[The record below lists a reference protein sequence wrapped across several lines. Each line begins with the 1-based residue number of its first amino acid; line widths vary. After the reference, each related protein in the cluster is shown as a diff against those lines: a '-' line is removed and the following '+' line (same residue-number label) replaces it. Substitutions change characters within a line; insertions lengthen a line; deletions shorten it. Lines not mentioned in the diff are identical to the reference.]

1 MSFTLPWAQ
10 IQTYLSLL
18 KTHDTQLSM
27 IVKLKDD
34 GILDVGEVE
43 TKISKILIQ
52 FIDVI
57 TKILKD
63 YNLIYSEG
71 GQS

>member
-1 MSFTLPWAQ
+1 
-10 IQTYLSLL
+10 
-18 KTHDTQLSM
+18 M

-63 YNLIYSEG
+63 NNLI
-71 GQS
+71 

>member
-1 MSFTLPWAQ
+1 MSSTLPWVQ

-52 FIDVI
+52 FIEVI

-63 YNLIYSEG
+63 YDLI
-71 GQS
+71 

>member
-1 MSFTLPWAQ
+1 MSSTLPWGQ

-18 KTHDTQLSM
+18 KSHDTQLSM

-63 YNLIYSEG
+63 YNLI
-71 GQS
+71 

>member
-1 MSFTLPWAQ
+1 MSSTLPWAQ

-57 TKILKD
+57 TEILKD
-63 YNLIYSEG
+63 YNLI
-71 GQS
+71 

>member
-1 MSFTLPWAQ
+1 MSSTLPWGQ
-10 IQTYLSLL
+10 IQTYLTLL
-18 KTHDTQLSM
+18 KSHDTQLSM

-63 YNLIYSEG
+63 YNLI
-71 GQS
+71 

>member
-1 MSFTLPWAQ
+1 MNSTLPWAH
-10 IQTYLSLL
+10 IQTYLGLM

-34 GILDVGEVE
+34 GILDVSEVE

-52 FIDVI
+52 FIEVV

-63 YNLIYSEG
+63 HNLI
-71 GQS
+71 

>member
-1 MSFTLPWAQ
+1 MSSTLTWAQ

-63 YNLIYSEG
+63 YNVI
-71 GQS
+71 